1 MLDYQD
7 LSVSSSLLQQWTLM
21 LVLVMLAD
29 LLLMH
34 AAGGG
39 PFRCHH
45 SGDVLNEMEQ
55 THSGLKALDETRI
68 IASSKRKSIGRGHER
83 RKEFP

>member
-1 MLDYQD
+1 
-7 LSVSSSLLQQWTLM
+7 M

-55 THSGLKALDETRI
+55 THSGLKALGQE
-68 IASSKRKSIGRGHER
+68 AWMKQEL
-83 RKEFP
+83 

>member
-7 LSVSSSLLQQWTLM
+7 LSVSSGLLQLWTSM

-29 LLLMH
+29 LSLRH
-34 AAGGG
+34 AAEGG
-39 PFRCHH
+39 PSHCHH

-55 THSGLKALDETRI
+55 THSGLKAVGQE
-68 IASSKRKSIGRGHER
+68 ACMKQES
-83 RKEFP
+83 